1 MKHSMGAWLALR
13 CALSPGAATGMVLAT
28 ALFGIAPHAWG
39 SEVAGDQLATENRSS
54 SELLPGDL
62 SQNNLPLNNGVAN
75 DLARPSLPIEDVA
88 LADRSPESH
97 IFDPKTQLKT
107 KSSDLEQLQ
116 WGRSLDPLLAEAIP
130 LKAGDDETPEA
141 DEATAAERAAEADVA
156 GENAIAPIP
165 QPPADRST
173 PTPSTQDVAQ
183 TSTPAPEATLAPA
196 ERSEVFVQAAYL
208 QEGSEGS
215 ARLRAGGIYVLSPS
229 VFAGATIDLS
239 TGQAFSDTDQTGLS
253 LSELYLTASPAN
265 LSELRFTVGLMDLT
279 SYLDRNS
286 FAKDS
291 LTHFF
296 NPVFQTNPALST
308 VNVASRPGALVNW
321 TPVDALSLTATAF
334 SSSRSLSDFAI
345 DSFAGEV
352 GVRFGNAIM
361 RGTYVSSVD
370 AGRRDGFSE
379 IFAIDRGNGQFGPL
393 PGDRETGF
401 GLNAE
406 AFIPNLKLGFFGRYG
421 WYTNQTLGVSGQT
434 YSLGV
439 NGLDVF
445 MPGDRLGLGYGRQLS
460 NDGLRAASG
469 GPVPDVWELFYD
481 AQIIDN
487 LRAGV
492 SVQQRNAFSETYLG
506 FRVRYDLMWNP
517 LRRAAE

>member
-1 MKHSMGAWLALR
+1 
-13 CALSPGAATGMVLAT
+13 MVLAA

-39 SEVAGDQLATENRSS
+39 SEPSGDQLAAENLAA
-54 SELLPGDL
+54 SELSQSDLPQD
-62 SQNNLPLNNGVAN
+62 NGAAG
-75 DLARPSLPIEDVA
+75 DLARSSLSTEDWSTENWSFTNN
-88 LADRSPESH
+88 RSAKDHVFS
-97 IFDPKTQLKT
+97 PKTQLKT
-107 KSSDLEQLQ
+107 QPGYSQL
-116 WGRSLDPLLAEAIP
+116 
-130 LKAGDDETPEA
+130 
-141 DEATAAERAAEADVA
+141 
-156 GENAIAPIP
+156 P
-165 QPPADRST
+165 QPQTASIGLAPVLAQSIPTAPADREDVRGETEAAEVETISPDSLAAIDT
-173 PTPSTQDVAQ
+173 PEPTLPAQDVAQ
-183 TSTPAPEATLAPA
+183 TSTSEPETAAPEATLAPA

-229 VFAGATIDLS
+229 VFAGATVDLS

-334 SSSRSLSDFAI
+334 SSSRSLGNFAI

-352 GVRFGNAIM
+352 GVRFGNAIV
-361 RGTYVSSVD
+361 RGTYVTSQD

-460 NDGLRAASG
+460 NNELRQASG
-469 GPVPDVWELFYD
+469 NPVPDVWEIFYD

-506 FRVRYDLMWNP
+506 FRVRYDLIWNP
-517 LRRAAE
+517 LRRTAE

>member
-1 MKHSMGAWLALR
+1 MAANGT
-13 CALSPGAATGMVLAT
+13 AATGPGVDGATGDLAERNLPRVT
-28 ALFGIAPHAWG
+28 
-39 SEVAGDQLATENRSS
+39 TEEPGLNGEIWSQIDHT
-54 SELLPGDL
+54 LLPQPKPQTAKPSQTLGLAQAVPLEPNGD
-62 SQNNLPLNNGVAN
+62 AE
-75 DLARPSLPIEDVA
+75 DIAEDIEEVDA
-88 LADRSPESH
+88 AIAE
-97 IFDPKTQLKT
+97 
-107 KSSDLEQLQ
+107 
-116 WGRSLDPLLAEAIP
+116 AEAIAP
-130 LKAGDDETPEA
+130 APHTP
-141 DEATAAERAAEADVA
+141 
-156 GENAIAPIP
+156 APS
-165 QPPADRST
+165 QLDR
-173 PTPSTQDVAQ
+173 DVAQ
-183 TSTPAPEATLAPA
+183 TPAPAPAPEPLAGLAPA
-196 ERSEVFVQAAYL
+196 ERSEVFAQAAYL
-208 QEGSEGS
+208 QQGDEGS
-215 ARLRAGGIYVLSPS
+215 ARLRVGGIYVLSPS
-229 VFAGATIDLS
+229 VFAGATVDLS

-265 LSELRFTVGLMDLT
+265 LPELRFTVGLMDLT

-296 NPVFQTNPALST
+296 NPVFQTNPALAT
-308 VNVASRPGALVNW
+308 ANVASRPGALVNW
-321 TPVDALSLTATAF
+321 TPVDAVSLTATTF
-334 SSSRSLSDFAI
+334 SASRDLGSFAL

-352 GVRFGNAIM
+352 GVRFGNAIV
-361 RGTYVSSVD
+361 RGTYVTSTD

-421 WYTNQTLGVSGQT
+421 WYTNQTLGASGQT

-460 NDGLRAASG
+460 NSDLRQASG
-469 GPVPDVWELFYD
+469 GPTPDVWELFYD
-481 AQIIDN
+481 AQIIEN

>member
-1 MKHSMGAWLALR
+1 
-13 CALSPGAATGMVLAT
+13 MVLAT

-39 SEVAGDQLATENRSS
+39 SEPPSEQLVAENTSS
-54 SELLPGDL
+54 SDLFSGALPQNDL
-62 SQNNLPLNNGVAN
+62 SQDIAG
-75 DLARPSLPIEDVA
+75 DLTSLSFSSERFSI
-88 LADRSPESH
+88 ESH
-97 IFDPKTQLKT
+97 ALSQKTRLKT
-107 KSSDLEQLQ
+107 PFSDVQHPQPGTATLNSNPVLAQTV
-116 WGRSLDPLLAEAIP
+116 PLASD
-130 LKAGDDETPEA
+130 DDETPGELEASEESTEA
-141 DEATAAERAAEADVA
+141 DAA
-156 GENAIAPIP
+156 GEHAIAPIP
-165 QPPADRST
+165 QPPADRT
-173 PTPSTQDVAQ
+173 APAPSVQDVAQ
-183 TSTPAPEATLAPA
+183 TSTPSPEATLAPA

-215 ARLRAGGIYVLSPS
+215 ARLRAEGIYVLSPS
-229 VFAGATIDLS
+229 VFAGATVDLS

-321 TPVDALSLTATAF
+321 TPVDAVSLTATAF
-334 SSSRSLSDFAI
+334 SASRSLSDFAI

-352 GVRFGNAIM
+352 GVRFGNAIV
-361 RGTYVSSVD
+361 RGTYVNSID

-406 AFIPNLKLGFFGRYG
+406 AFIPNLKLGLFGRYG

-460 NDGLRAASG
+460 NNELRQASG
-469 GPVPDVWELFYD
+469 GPIPDVWELFYD

>member
-1 MKHSMGAWLALR
+1 MEHSIGAWLALR
-13 CALSPGAATGMVLAT
+13 YALNPGAVTGIVLT
-28 ALFGIAPHAWG
+28 TTLLSVAPAVWG
-39 SEVAGDQLATENRSS
+39 SERSVSDVVADSGTGGETALAAPAQEGVASGRPESLSTADRAFSREIWIQSDRGPSPGSKPARVKNRLVQASLLAPSGDNGNPSGAIAADEDNPTEALAPGTSS
-54 SELLPGDL
+54 SSPAWPVAPE
-62 SQNNLPLNNGVAN
+62 PL
-75 DLARPSLPIEDVA
+75 RP
-88 LADRSPESH
+88 
-97 IFDPKTQLKT
+97 
-107 KSSDLEQLQ
+107 
-116 WGRSLDPLLAEAIP
+116 
-130 LKAGDDETPEA
+130 
-141 DEATAAERAAEADVA
+141 AA
-156 GENAIAPIP
+156 APSP
-165 QPPADRST
+165 QP
-173 PTPSTQDVAQ
+173 DVAQ
-183 TSTPAPEATLAPA
+183 TSTPAPAAGLAPA
-196 ERSEVFVQAAYL
+196 ERSEVFGQAAYL
-208 QEGSEGS
+208 QQGGEGS
-215 ARLRAGGIYVLSPS
+215 ARLRVGGIYVLSPS
-229 VFAGATIDLS
+229 VFAGATVDLS

-265 LSELRFTVGLMDLT
+265 LPELRFTVGLMDLT

-321 TPVDALSLTATAF
+321 TPVDAVSLTATTF
-334 SSSRSLSDFAI
+334 SSRRDLGSFAL

-352 GVRFGNAIM
+352 GVRFGNAIV
-361 RGTYVSSVD
+361 RGTYVTSTD
-370 AGRRDGFSE
+370 GGRRDGFGE
-379 IFAIDRGNGQFGPL
+379 IFSLDRGNGQFGPL

-406 AFIPNLKLGFFGRYG
+406 AFVPSLKLGFFGRYG
-421 WYTNQTLGVSGQT
+421 WYTNQTLGASGQT

-460 NDGLRAASG
+460 NSDLRQANG
-469 GPVPDVWELFYD
+469 GPTPDVWELFYD

>member
-1 MKHSMGAWLALR
+1 MKS
-13 CALSPGAATGMVLAT
+13 SPAEVLAQAMPQT
-28 ALFGIAPHAWG
+28 QV
-39 SEVAGDQLATENRSS
+39 SE
-54 SELLPGDL
+54 
-62 SQNNLPLNNGVAN
+62 
-75 DLARPSLPIEDVA
+75 
-88 LADRSPESH
+88 ADRSLEEEFSEAALLEESS
-97 IFDPKTQLKT
+97 PTQLPIAVPT
-107 KSSDLEQLQ
+107 
-116 WGRSLDPLLAEAIP
+116 
-130 LKAGDDETPEA
+130 TPEPAPLTTTLAA
-141 DEATAAERAAEADVA
+141 D
-156 GENAIAPIP
+156 
-165 QPPADRST
+165 
-173 PTPSTQDVAQ
+173 TPSQPEQTVAQ
-183 TSTPAPEATLAPA
+183 TVEPA
-196 ERSEVFVQAAYL
+196 ERSEVFAQAAYL
-208 QEGSEGS
+208 QQGSEGS
-215 ARLRAGGIYVLSPS
+215 ARLRVGGIYVLSPS
-229 VFAGATIDLS
+229 VFAGATVDLS
-239 TGQAFSDTDQTGLS
+239 TGQAFSNTDQTGLS

-265 LSELRFTVGLMDLT
+265 LPELRFTVGLMDLT

-321 TPVDALSLTATAF
+321 TPVDAVSLTATTF
-334 SSSRSLSDFAI
+334 SSSRDLGSFAL

-352 GVRFGNAIM
+352 GVRFGNAIV
-361 RGTYVSSVD
+361 RGTYVTSTDTGQS
-370 AGRRDGFSE
+370 DGFGE
-379 IFAIDRGNGQFGPL
+379 IGSFNRGNGEFGAR

-406 AFIPNLKLGFFGRYG
+406 AFIPGLKLGFFGRYG
-421 WYTNQTLGVSGQT
+421 WYTNQTLGASGQT

-460 NDGLRAASG
+460 NSALRQANG
-469 GPVPDVWELFYD
+469 GPTPDVWELFYD
-481 AQIIDN
+481 AQVVDN

-506 FRVRYDLMWNP
+506 FRMRYDLMWNP

>member
-1 MKHSMGAWLALR
+1 MEHSMGAWLALR
-13 CALSPGAATGMVLAT
+13 YALNPGAATGIVLST
-28 ALFGIAPHAWG
+28 ALFGIAPTAWG
-39 SEVAGDQLATENRSS
+39 SELSGGNLAAKSFSTGE
-54 SELLPGDL
+54 L
-62 SQNNLPLNNGVAN
+62 SQSDLPRDSGAAG
-75 DLARPSLPIEDVA
+75 DLARLGLSTEDYAVGQ
-88 LADRSPESH
+88 
-97 IFDPKTQLKT
+97 KTRLKT
-107 KSSDLEQLQ
+107 TSYLQLPQ
-116 WGRSLDPLLAEAIP
+116 PGTAQISFPPVLAQSIPLAPASNDEETSGEIEAAEVDPAEAN
-130 LKAGDDETPEA
+130 TA
-141 DEATAAERAAEADVA
+141 DTAEADTAEADTVDP
-156 GENAIAPIP
+156 APLHSDDI
-165 QPPADRST
+165 ST
-173 PTPSTQDVAQ
+173 PTQPAQDVAQ
-183 TSTPAPEATLAPA
+183 TSALETTLAPA

-208 QEGSEGS
+208 QEGSAGS

-229 VFAGATIDLS
+229 VFAGATADLS
-239 TGQAFSDTDQTGLS
+239 TGQAFSDTDQTGFS

-265 LSELRFTVGLMDLT
+265 LPELRFTVGLMDLT

-291 LTHFF
+291 LTHFL
-296 NPVFQTNPALST
+296 NPVFQTNPALGT

-321 TPVDALSLTATAF
+321 TPVDAVSLTATAF

-352 GVRFGNAIM
+352 GVRFGNAIE
-361 RGTYVSSVD
+361 RGTYVTSTD

-379 IFAIDRGNGQFGPL
+379 IFTIDRGNGQFGPL

-460 NDGLRAASG
+460 NSDLRQASG
-469 GPVPDVWELFYD
+469 GPTPDVLELFYD

-492 SVQQRNAFSETYLG
+492 SVQQRNALSETYLG
-506 FRVRYDLMWNP
+506 FRVRYDLIWNP

>member
-1 MKHSMGAWLALR
+1 MGAWLALR
-13 CALSPGAATGMVLAT
+13 YALNPGVATGIVLST
-28 ALFGIAPHAWG
+28 VLFGIAPTTWG
-39 SEVAGDQLATENRSS
+39 SELTGDNLATENFSTG
-54 SELLPGDL
+54 ELSQSDLFKDNGLADDLVGSGLSTEDWATENYAFSPKTGLKTDL
-62 SQNNLPLNNGVAN
+62 S
-75 DLARPSLPIEDVA
+75 DL
-88 LADRSPESH
+88 
-97 IFDPKTQLKT
+97 
-107 KSSDLEQLQ
+107 QLQ
-116 WGRSLDPLLAEAIP
+116 PEAAQVGLAPVLAQSVQLAP
-130 LKAGDDETPEA
+130 VDDEEDIPGEI
-141 DEATAAERAAEADVA
+141 EAAEAETAEV
-156 GENAIAPIP
+156 EIAEAETAEAETAEAETAEADSLPATDIP
-165 QPPADRST
+165 A
-173 PTPSTQDVAQ
+173 PTQSAQ
-183 TSTPAPEATLAPA
+183 NVDPTSTSAPGATLAPA

-208 QEGSEGS
+208 QEGSQGS

-229 VFAGATIDLS
+229 VFAGATVDLS

-265 LSELRFTVGLMDLT
+265 LPELRFTVGLMDLT

-321 TPVDALSLTATAF
+321 TPVDAVSLTATAF
-334 SSSRSLSDFAI
+334 SASRSLSDFAI

-352 GVRFGNAIM
+352 GVRFGNAIV
-361 RGTYVSSVD
+361 RGTYVTSTD

-379 IFAIDRGNGQFGPL
+379 IFTIDRGNGQFGPL
-393 PGDRETGF
+393 PSDRETGF

-460 NDGLRAASG
+460 NSDLRQASG
-469 GPVPDVWELFYD
+469 GPTPDVLELFYD
-481 AQIIDN
+481 AQVIDN

-506 FRVRYDLMWNP
+506 FRVRYDLIWNP

>member
-1 MKHSMGAWLALR
+1 MGAWLALR
-13 CALSPGAATGMVLAT
+13 CALNPGAATGMVLAT

-39 SEVAGDQLATENRSS
+39 SEPPGDQLAAENFAAN
-54 SELLPGDL
+54 ELFQSDLPQDDGAA
-62 SQNNLPLNNGVAN
+62 G
-75 DLARPSLPIEDVA
+75 DLARSSLSAEDWSIEDQVV
-88 LADRSPESH
+88 S
-97 IFDPKTQLKT
+97 PKTQLKT
-107 KSSDLEQLQ
+107 QPGYPQLPPP
-116 WGRSLDPLLAEAIP
+116 GAAPIGLAPVLAQSIP
-130 LKAGDDETPEA
+130 VAPAEENVPGETE
-141 DEATAAERAAEADVA
+141 AAEPETISPDSLPATDTAE
-156 GENAIAPIP
+156 PTL
-165 QPPADRST
+165 PA
-173 PTPSTQDVAQ
+173 QDVAQ
-183 TSTPAPEATLAPA
+183 TSTSEPETAAPETTLAPA

-229 VFAGATIDLS
+229 VFAGATVDLS

-352 GVRFGNAIM
+352 GVRFGNAIV
-361 RGTYVSSVD
+361 RGTYVTSVD

-434 YSLGV
+434 YSLGL

-460 NDGLRAASG
+460 NSELRQASG

-506 FRVRYDLMWNP
+506 FRVRYDLIWNP

>member
-1 MKHSMGAWLALR
+1 MSE
-13 CALSPGAATGMVLAT
+13 LSQSDLPEDNG
-28 ALFGIAPHAWG
+28 
-39 SEVAGDQLATENRSS
+39 VAGDLARLSWSTEEFSTESHAFSPKTRLKNKPGHLQRTQSDLAT
-54 SELLPGDL
+54 L
-62 SQNNLPLNNGVAN
+62 SLNPM
-75 DLARPSLPIEDVA
+75 LAQTTPLPI
-88 LADRSPESH
+88 
-97 IFDPKTQLKT
+97 
-107 KSSDLEQLQ
+107 
-116 WGRSLDPLLAEAIP
+116 
-130 LKAGDDETPEA
+130 AGEDDETPGET
-141 DEATAAERAAEADVA
+141 ETAEASTAEASTAEASTVGTDTVGA
-156 GENAIAPIP
+156 NTIAPDP
-165 QPPADRST
+165 LQPIDSSAST
-173 PTPSTQDVAQ
+173 PISQDIAQ
-183 TSTPAPEATLAPA
+183 PTEPEATLAPA

-229 VFAGATIDLS
+229 VFAGATVDLS

-321 TPVDALSLTATAF
+321 TPVDALSLTATTF
-334 SSSRSLSDFAI
+334 SSSRSLSNFAL

-352 GVRFGNAIM
+352 GVRFGNAIV
-361 RGTYVSSVD
+361 RGTYVTSTD
-370 AGRRDGFSE
+370 GGRRDGFSE
-379 IFAIDRGNGQFGPL
+379 SFAIDRGNGQFGPL

-406 AFIPNLKLGFFGRYG
+406 AFIPSLKLGFFGRYG

-460 NDGLRAASG
+460 NNELRQASG

-481 AQIIDN
+481 APIIDN

-506 FRVRYDLMWNP
+506 FRVRYDLIWNP

>member
-1 MKHSMGAWLALR
+1 MKCSIGAWLALR
-13 CALSPGAATGMVLAT
+13 HGLNPGVIAALLLTTALPGLTAAAWGTPDAAPDSPAPAGALSEPL
-28 ALFGIAPHAWG
+28 
-39 SEVAGDQLATENRSS
+39 SATELPATTARSDDQAAG
-54 SELLPGDL
+54 LPRPWIAEWSPAQGGGWQGSKPEATKTASALRRIPDEGD
-62 SQNNLPLNNGVAN
+62 
-75 DLARPSLPIEDVA
+75 R
-88 LADRSPESH
+88 
-97 IFDPKTQLKT
+97 T
-107 KSSDLEQLQ
+107 
-116 WGRSLDPLLAEAIP
+116 LAEAIAP
-130 LKAGDDETPEA
+130 DPEGSALGDRPAAPEPEQSITQPPDPEA
-141 DEATAAERAAEADVA
+141 V
-156 GENAIAPIP
+156 
-165 QPPADRST
+165 
-173 PTPSTQDVAQ
+173 
-183 TSTPAPEATLAPA
+183 LAPA

-208 QEGSEGS
+208 QQGDAGS

-229 VFAGATIDLS
+229 VFAGATVDLS
-239 TGQAFSDTDQTGLS
+239 TGKAFSDTDQTGLS

-296 NPVFQTNPALST
+296 NPVFQTNPALSA

-334 SSSRSLSDFAI
+334 SSSRDLGSFAL

-352 GVRFGNAIM
+352 GVRFGNAIV
-361 RGTYVSSVD
+361 RGTYVTSTD

-379 IFAIDRGNGQFGPL
+379 IFSLERGNGQFGPL

-421 WYTNQTLGVSGQT
+421 WYTNQTLGASGQT

-439 NGLDVF
+439 NGLDVL

-460 NDGLRAASG
+460 NSDLRQASG
-469 GPVPDVWELFYD
+469 GPTPDVWELFYD
-481 AQIIDN
+481 TQIIDN

>member
-1 MKHSMGAWLALR
+1 MEHSIGAWLALR
-13 CALSPGAATGMVLAT
+13 YALKPGAATGIVLTT
-28 ALFGIAPHAWG
+28 ALLGLPSAAWG
-39 SEVAGDQLATENRSS
+39 SELFKNDLSADSFPTNNLSQNSAFVGNAPAALSTNSGSDFAVDPAAS
-54 SELLPGDL
+54 SELGLPNGDRV
-62 SQNNLPLNNGVAN
+62 LPLPKPETAKRSPAEV
-75 DLARPSLPIEDVA
+75 LAQAMPQTQVSE
-88 LADRSPESH
+88 ADRSLEEEFSEAALLEESSPSQLPIATLTTPEPAPSTTTLAA
-97 IFDPKTQLKT
+97 DTPSQ
-107 KSSDLEQLQ
+107 LEQT
-116 WGRSLDPLLAEAIP
+116 I
-130 LKAGDDETPEA
+130 
-141 DEATAAERAAEADVA
+141 
-156 GENAIAPIP
+156 
-165 QPPADRST
+165 
-173 PTPSTQDVAQ
+173 AQ
-183 TSTPAPEATLAPA
+183 TVEPA
-196 ERSEVFVQAAYL
+196 ERSEISAQAAYL
-208 QEGSEGS
+208 QQGSEGS
-215 ARLRAGGIYVLSPS
+215 ARLRVGGIYVLSPS
-229 VFAGATIDLS
+229 VFAGATVDLS
-239 TGQAFSDTDQTGLS
+239 TGQAFSNTDQTGLS

-265 LSELRFTVGLMDLT
+265 LPELRFTAGLMDLT

-321 TPVDALSLTATAF
+321 TPVDAVSLTATTF
-334 SSSRSLSDFAI
+334 SSSRDLGSFAL

-352 GVRFGNAIM
+352 GVRIGNAIV
-361 RGTYVSSVD
+361 RGTYVTSID
-370 AGRRDGFSE
+370 AGQSDGFGELGS
-379 IFAIDRGNGQFGPL
+379 FDRGNGEFGAR

-406 AFIPNLKLGFFGRYG
+406 AFIPGLKLGFFGRYG
-421 WYTNQTLGVSGQT
+421 WYTNQTLGASGQT

-460 NDGLRAASG
+460 NSDLRQASG
-469 GPVPDVWELFYD
+469 GPTPDVWELFYD
-481 AQIIDN
+481 AQVVDN

-506 FRVRYDLMWNP
+506 FRMRYDLMWNP

>member
-1 MKHSMGAWLALR
+1 MSAVDPAFNGERWLPTSDGFLP
-13 CALSPGAATGMVLAT
+13 LPKPATDKSSSAVVLAQGMPHT
-28 ALFGIAPHAWG
+28 QVSEADAP
-39 SEVAGDQLATENRSS
+39 
-54 SELLPGDL
+54 
-62 SQNNLPLNNGVAN
+62 
-75 DLARPSLPIEDVA
+75 
-88 LADRSPESH
+88 
-97 IFDPKTQLKT
+97 
-107 KSSDLEQLQ
+107 
-116 WGRSLDPLLAEAIP
+116 EA
-130 LKAGDDETPEA
+130 ETPEA
-141 DEATAAERAAEADVA
+141 ATPPEESPVSSQLPIAAQTEPAPAFPATPLVAD
-156 GENAIAPIP
+156 
-165 QPPADRST
+165 T
-173 PTPSTQDVAQ
+173 PTQPEQSVAQ
-183 TSTPAPEATLAPA
+183 TVEPA
-196 ERSEVFVQAAYL
+196 ERSEVFAQAAYL
-208 QEGSEGS
+208 QQGSEGS
-215 ARLRAGGIYVLSPS
+215 ARLRVGGIYVLSPS
-229 VFAGATIDLS
+229 VFAGATVDLS
-239 TGQAFSDTDQTGLS
+239 TGQAFSNTDQTGLS

-265 LSELRFTVGLMDLT
+265 LPELRFTVGLMDLT

-321 TPVDALSLTATAF
+321 TPVDAVSLTATTF
-334 SSSRSLSDFAI
+334 SSSRDLGSFAL

-352 GVRFGNAIM
+352 GVRMGNAIV
-361 RGTYVSSVD
+361 RGTYVTSTD
-370 AGRRDGFSE
+370 AGQNDGFGE
-379 IFAIDRGNGQFGPL
+379 IGLFDRGNGEFGAR

-406 AFIPNLKLGFFGRYG
+406 AFIPGLKLGFFGRYG
-421 WYTNQTLGVSGQT
+421 WYTNQTLGASGQT

-460 NDGLRAASG
+460 NSDLRQANG
-469 GPVPDVWELFYD
+469 GPTPDVWELFYD
-481 AQIIDN
+481 AQVIDN

-506 FRVRYDLMWNP
+506 FRMRYDLMWNP

>member
-1 MKHSMGAWLALR
+1 MGAWLALR
-13 CALSPGAATGMVLAT
+13 YALNPGAATGIVLAT

-39 SEVAGDQLATENRSS
+39 SELSDHRLATENLSS
-54 SELLPGDL
+54 GELSLSDSPQDNEVAGDL
-62 SQNNLPLNNGVAN
+62 TIS
-75 DLARPSLPIEDVA
+75 SLSIEGFSTETWSTEGHVF
-88 LADRSPESH
+88 S
-97 IFDPKTQLKT
+97 PKTQLKT
-107 KSSDLEQLQ
+107 EPGYLQLPQ
-116 WGRSLDPLLAEAIP
+116 PGTAPLGLNPVLAQTILLP
-130 LKAGDDETPEA
+130 TAGNDDETLGEI
-141 DEATAAERAAEADVA
+141 EAAEAETEAA
-156 GENAIAPIP
+156 GVETISPDSLPATDIP
-165 QPPADRST
+165 DPTPPA
-173 PTPSTQDVAQ
+173 QDVAQ
-183 TSTPAPEATLAPA
+183 TTSEPETTLAPA

-229 VFAGATIDLS
+229 VFAGATVDLS

-265 LSELRFTVGLMDLT
+265 LPELRFTVGLMDLT

-308 VNVASRPGALVNW
+308 VNIASRPGALVNW
-321 TPVDALSLTATAF
+321 TPVDAVSLTATAF
-334 SSSRSLSDFAI
+334 SASRSLSDFAI

-352 GVRFGNAIM
+352 GVRFGNAIV
-361 RGTYVSSVD
+361 RGTYVTSTD

-379 IFAIDRGNGQFGPL
+379 SFAIDRGNGQFGPL

-460 NDGLRAASG
+460 NSDLRQASG
-469 GPVPDVWELFYD
+469 GPTPDVLELFYD
-481 AQIIDN
+481 APIIDN

-506 FRVRYDLMWNP
+506 FRVRYDLIWNP

>member
-1 MKHSMGAWLALR
+1 MGAWLALR
-13 CALSPGAATGMVLAT
+13 YALNPGAATGLVLAT
-28 ALFGIAPHAWG
+28 ALLGLAPAAWG
-39 SEVAGDQLATENRSS
+39 SELSDNTWAADALSNGGLSPGNLPGGDTLTSDRDTSRPGLPPEHDAARLAVGSPPAPTPLPLPKPGAAKPRPGLGLAQGRPLVSATGAEAPGTLPAGTPAPSQASDAAPTVLEPVAGNAAQ
-54 SELLPGDL
+54 SEQEVL
-62 SQNNLPLNNGVAN
+62 
-75 DLARPSLPIEDVA
+75 
-88 LADRSPESH
+88 
-97 IFDPKTQLKT
+97 
-107 KSSDLEQLQ
+107 
-116 WGRSLDPLLAEAIP
+116 
-130 LKAGDDETPEA
+130 
-141 DEATAAERAAEADVA
+141 
-156 GENAIAPIP
+156 
-165 QPPADRST
+165 PPAV
-173 PTPSTQDVAQ
+173 PTPK
-183 TSTPAPEATLAPA
+183 PEATLAPA
-196 ERSEVFVQAAYL
+196 ERSEVFAQAAYL
-208 QEGSEGS
+208 QEGGEGS
-215 ARLRAGGIYVLSPS
+215 ARLRVGGIYVLSPS
-229 VFAGATIDLS
+229 VFVGATVDLS

-265 LSELRFTVGLMDLT
+265 LPELRLTVGLMDLT

-334 SSSRSLSDFAI
+334 SSSRDLGSFAI

-352 GVRFGNAIM
+352 GVRFGNAIV
-361 RGTYVSSVD
+361 RGTYVTSTD
-370 AGRRDGFSE
+370 AGRRDGFDE

-406 AFIPNLKLGFFGRYG
+406 AFIPGLRLGFFGRYG
-421 WYTNQTLGVSGQT
+421 WYTNQTLGASGQT
-434 YSLGV
+434 YSLGL

-460 NDGLRAASG
+460 NSDLRQASG
-469 GPVPDVWELFYD
+469 RPTPDVWELFYD
-481 AQIIDN
+481 AQVIDN

-492 SVQQRNAFSETYLG
+492 SVQQRNAFTETYLG
-506 FRVRYDLMWNP
+506 FRLRYDLRWNP

>member
-1 MKHSMGAWLALR
+1 MGAWLALR
-13 CALSPGAATGMVLAT
+13 YALNPGILAGIVLTAALPGLTPAAWGQEVSTDNLAAVKFSGNSLPIDSSDDWSASDFGNDLTVSNQAAVFLAESRFSDSEQGLQTKDYSRQPSEPEAAPSSAEALVGDNPLLLAPDASAAVPTAAENTDADQDGADEAASAETGAT
-28 ALFGIAPHAWG
+28 ALESTEPAAAADTSAPDQTEQA
-39 SEVAGDQLATENRSS
+39 VAQA
-54 SELLPGDL
+54 
-62 SQNNLPLNNGVAN
+62 A
-75 DLARPSLPIEDVA
+75 A
-88 LADRSPESH
+88 
-97 IFDPKTQLKT
+97 
-107 KSSDLEQLQ
+107 
-116 WGRSLDPLLAEAIP
+116 
-130 LKAGDDETPEA
+130 
-141 DEATAAERAAEADVA
+141 AAE
-156 GENAIAPIP
+156 GL
-165 QPPADRST
+165 T
-173 PTPSTQDVAQ
+173 
-183 TSTPAPEATLAPA
+183 PA

-229 VFAGATIDLS
+229 VFAGATADLS

-265 LSELRFTVGLMDLT
+265 VPELRLTVGLMDLT

-321 TPVDALSLTATAF
+321 TPVDAVSLTAATF
-334 SSSRSLSDFAI
+334 SSSRALDSFSL

-352 GVRFGNAIM
+352 GVRFGNAIV
-361 RGTYVSSVD
+361 RGTYVTSTD
-370 AGRRDGFSE
+370 AGRRDGVSE
-379 IFAIDRGNGQFGPL
+379 IFSINRGNGQFGPL
-393 PGDRETGF
+393 PSDRETGL

-406 AFIPNLKLGFFGRYG
+406 AFVPSLKLGFFGRYG
-421 WYTNQTLGVSGQT
+421 WYTNQTLDVSGQT

-439 NGLDVF
+439 NRLDLF
-445 MPGDRLGLGYGRQLS
+445 LPGDRLGLGYGRQLS
-460 NDGLRAASG
+460 NDGLRQASG
-469 GPVPDVWELFYD
+469 GPTPDVWELFYD

-492 SVQQRNAFSETYLG
+492 SVQQRNAFTETYLG
-506 FRVRYDLMWNP
+506 FRVRYDLVWNP
-517 LRRAAE
+517 VRRAAE